1 MVCLCSLVVV
11 LGVVFNFL
19 QGIDMTRPY
28 RFAALVGCA
37 ALFLSFTVAANTYAK
52 ASIEQLKAL
61 AEKGDIMAMSILGER
76 YDAGEGIKENNQEAV
91 RWYTKAAERG
101 HIKSQYNLALMYDK
115 GEGVAKDK
123 RLALI
128 WYRFA
133 GDQGHSAAQVN
144 VGFMYDQGEG
154 TTEDNAEA
162 VKWFKKAAQ
171 QGDPAGQYNLGLM
184 YFKGEGVAKDLT
196 EAMKWYA
203 RAAQQGDSDAL
214 AALTQLSNANV
225 LVAAN
230 SASAASQAEPLKSEK
245 VSEKSTKDTDKA
257 SKSVSKRETK
267 DQDAKESEKTDT
279 KTRKAVVFDPP
290 SNVRTKPDGNKVLCT
305 VEAKRTIKVSGT
317 GEWLKTD
324 ACGKQGYIHRKQLR
338 FK

>member
-1 MVCLCSLVVV
+1 MA

-28 RFAALVGCA
+28 RCAALVGCV
-37 ALFLSFTVAANTYAK
+37 ALFLSFTVSANTYAK
-52 ASIEQLKAL
+52 ASIDQLKAL
-61 AEKGDIMAMSILGER
+61 ADKGDMMAMSILGER
-76 YDAGEGIKENNQEAV
+76 YDAGEGVKENNQEAI

-154 TTEDNAEA
+154 IAEDNAEA
-162 VKWFKKAAQ
+162 VKWFKKAAE
-171 QGDPAGQYNLGLM
+171 QGDTAGQYNLGLM

-203 RAAQQGDSDAL
+203 LAAQQGDSDAL
-214 AALTQLSNANV
+214 AALTQLSHANA
-225 LVAAN
+225 LGAAN
-230 SASAASQAEPLKSEK
+230 SVSVARQAEPIKNEK
-245 VSEKSTKDTDKA
+245 ASEKSTKDTDKSS
-257 SKSVSKRETK
+257 SKSVSKREAK
-267 DQDAKESEKTDT
+267 DEAAKDSEKTDT

-290 SNVRTKPDGNKVLCT
+290 SNVRTKPDGNRVLCT
-305 VEAKRTIKVSGT
+305 VEAKKTIKVSGT

-324 ACGKQGYIHRKQLR
+324 ACGKQGYIHRRQLR